1 MIHNNGVDLRRKG
14 KEDTIDLDAELLDSE
29 DNSNPIES
37 RDSLSNSG
45 FGRLSSRR
53 FELVNRDWRHYF

>member
-1 MIHNNGVDLRRKG
+1 VVHAKSDLKRKG
-14 KEDTIDLDAELLDSE
+14 KDETIDLDAELLDSE

-37 RDSLSNSG
+37 RDSFSNSG